1 MAPQGDKK
9 EAILEAMLDLVVE
22 RGFHNA
28 PMSLLAK
35 RSGASPGVMYHYFPS
50 KEALIHALYLRVKSA
65 KRQGLLKGYSP
76 EHLCR
81 RRSLS

>member
-35 RSGASPGVMYHYFPS
+35 RNWRDVSVSTDFVP
-50 KEALIHALYLRVKSA
+50 
-65 KRQGLLKGYSP
+65 
-76 EHLCR
+76 
-81 RRSLS
+81 